1 MDKQPIATKIDEDD
15 EDIDGCGCG
24 VTAEEATGDE
34 DLPVAEG
41 GIA

>member
-1 MDKQPIATKIDEDD
+1 MDKQPIAANIDEDD
-15 EDIDGCGCG
+15 NDIDGCGCG
-24 VTAEEATGDE
+24 VSADESTADE